1 MGSDKRDRGTMAFH
15 TRGRWGAG
23 ASNPP
28 LERCRVLL
36 QELDSDSDDLEH
48 PDVCLAHDSGW
59 ALSAFPSGLLVWEN
73 VEDEDQPPRH
83 MTGVSRARVLAL
95 WLRLAKGDVAAVD
108 AEAWLP
114 GYGPPAKGP

>member
-1 MGSDKRDRGTMAFH
+1 MAFH
-15 TRGRWGAG
+15 TRGRWGVG

-28 LERCRVLL
+28 VARCRDLL
-36 QELDSDSDDLEH
+36 QEIDLDTDDLEH

-73 VEDEDQPPRH
+73 AEDETHPPRH

-95 WLRLAKGDVAAVD
+95 WLLLADGDVAAVD
-108 AEAWLP
+108 AEPWLP
-114 GYGPPAKGP
+114 GYGPFLQGA